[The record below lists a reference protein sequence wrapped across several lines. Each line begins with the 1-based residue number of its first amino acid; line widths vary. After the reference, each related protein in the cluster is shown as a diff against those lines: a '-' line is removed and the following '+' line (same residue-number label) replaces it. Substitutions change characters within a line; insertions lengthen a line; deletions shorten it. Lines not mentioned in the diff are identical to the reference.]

1 MSVARFLTL
10 LVPVAV
16 GALIALGSTAQT
28 VEVRVGP
35 QAQDDED
42 SPHLPDAPTA
52 WTVGDRIPVTII
64 LTVPRTGPT
73 PPEAAAIEWP
83 WAPGATWGEAE
94 VMTVFPAVGPLPME
108 GDPATVR
115 YHQRL
120 ELAGFRPGE
129 IPLPPVAI
137 PLLPDGMVE
146 TPTEAS
152 LTVQATLEPPAEDP
166 QPSGSR
172 PLLALEWGAPFWW
185 VNGAL
190 ALLCLGL
197 ALGLLLRRQR
207 AAVGGGIFGTDP
219 LAVLEKILESL
230 RTEPA
235 AEPFHTRLSLAL
247 RGYLAARLTIP
258 ARESTTREI
267 TAETRRRL
275 PPPVNARLSALLE
288 ECDGV
293 KFSRRGADERGMAV
307 RRQTAVETA
316 KNVEEW
322 WQRRRRSRPPQ
333 PGGGSS
339 AGMTHG

>member
-1 MSVARFLTL
+1 MARILIL
-10 LVPVAV
+10 AV
-16 GALIALGSTAQT
+16 VLWALFPTGSARAQT

-35 QAQDDED
+35 TARDDGEEAL
-42 SPHLPDAPTA
+42 LPDATTP

-73 PPEAAAIEWP
+73 PPEAAAMEWP
-83 WAPGATWGEAE
+83 WAPGETWGEAE
-94 VMTVFPAVGPLPME
+94 VITVFPAVGPLPTA
-108 GDPATVR
+108 GDPDTVR
-115 YHQRL
+115 YQQRL

-137 PLLPDGMVE
+137 PLLPDGTVE
-146 TPTEAS
+146 TPTAVA
-152 LTVQATLEPPAEDP
+152 LTVQATLEPAAEDP
-166 QPSGSR
+166 QPSGAR

-185 VNGAL
+185 VNGVL

-197 ALGLLLRRQR
+197 ALGLLFRRQR
-207 AAVGGGIFGTDP
+207 AATGGGIFGTDP
-219 LAVLEKILESL
+219 LAVLEKILEGL

-293 KFSRRGADERGMAV
+293 KFARRGADERGMAV
-307 RRQTAVETA
+307 RRQTAGETA
-316 KNVEEW
+316 KNVEAW
-322 WQRRRRSRPPQ
+322 WRRRRGERPLH
-333 PGGGSS
+333 PGGGRSD
-339 AGMTHG
+339 G